1 MAATS
6 NPTTRI
12 PIQRALLFF
21 VFNSN
26 LCATNYS
33 ADIVNLSRQRTYNVG
48 SNTSPVIQSPLPG
61 MPIVRLDNLI

>member
-12 PIQRALLFF
+12 PIQRALLFL

-33 ADIVNLSRQRTYNVG
+33 ADIVNLSRQRTYNVRR
-48 SNTSPVIQSPLPG
+48 NTSPIVQCSLPG
-61 MPIVRLDNLI
+61 MPIVRLDDLI